1 MSKKKIDWMVTL
13 IPFMII
19 VGIAAVLFVF
29 PKQANMVISQ
39 VRFFFGDTLGIY
51 YLILGMT
58 VLIISIYLAL

>member
-39 VRFFFGDTLGIY
+39 VRFFWE
-51 YLILGMT
+51 ILWGF
-58 VLIISIYLAL
+58 II